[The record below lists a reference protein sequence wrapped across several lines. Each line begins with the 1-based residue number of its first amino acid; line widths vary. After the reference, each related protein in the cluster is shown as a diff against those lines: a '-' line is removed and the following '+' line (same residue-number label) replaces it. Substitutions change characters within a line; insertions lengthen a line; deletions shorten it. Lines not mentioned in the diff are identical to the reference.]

1 MEQVSAKV
9 SILAP
14 NTNHHHMVDYLS
26 NNELYQSR
34 NILSESARIA
44 RGNIL
49 PIEDINNSD
58 LDALIF
64 PGGTGMAKN
73 IFNYANKGS
82 GFTIKALNCLPSI

>member
-14 NTNHHHMVDYLS
+14 NTNHHHNVDYLS

-44 RGNIL
+44 RGNISQIRIL
-49 PIEDINNSD
+49 TI
-58 LDALIF
+58 LIWTHWY
-64 PGGTGMAKN
+64 GQN
-73 IFNYANKGS
+73 IFNYAIKGS
-82 GFTIKALNCLPSI
+82 DFTI